1 MSTIHIYHHGDL
13 DGKTAGA
20 CIYHILNIPG
30 FDNKVLYNLYNYTIP
45 LDLHNVQKDDIIF
58 LVDYSLSNID
68 NIKRLA
74 GLCKDYWEG
83 EEEYHVFWLDH
94 HKTSF
99 NNIDT
104 YPLNKIN
111 KVIDTDR
118 CGAAISYIVA
128 RMYLNSIT
136 ESDNQSDCIEKLID
150 IIKEVDLEGIEHYYN
165 YYENMFIDFV
175 DDWDRWK
182 LEHEH
187 ISAFNLGALM
197 ACGNPTSENFE
208 TVLCSPGKGSVLIDL
223 CLDYGLVIEEY
234 LEQDNTQKLS
244 EMGFECN
251 LIFNDIPYRC
261 ICYNGRGNSKTFGH
275 LIDDFDIC
283 VMFYYVG
290 DQFIYSLYSK
300 DVDTSEISLVM
311 GGGGHPGAS
320 GFQNKELLF
329 KKDGTLNILKDDDKV
344 FVSQL

>member
-20 CIYHILNIPG
+20 CIYHLLNIPG
-30 FDNKVLYNLYNYTIP
+30 FDNKVCYNLYNYTIP

-83 EEEYHVFWLDH
+83 EEDHHIFWLDH

-104 YPLNKIN
+104 YPINKIS
-111 KVIDTDR
+111 KVVDTDR
-118 CGAAISYIVA
+118 CGAVISYVVT
-128 RMYLNSIT
+128 RMYSSSINKLDDK
-136 ESDNQSDCIEKLID
+136 SICIENLRDTVNLISTN
-150 IIKEVDLEGIEHYYN
+150 GIEYFYN
-165 YYENMFIDFV
+165 DYKQTFIDFV

-182 LEHEH
+182 LKYEH
-187 ISAFNLGALM
+187 ISAFNLGALVVCGDPISEKFKM
-197 ACGNPTSENFE
+197 ALHYKDKSD
-208 TVLCSPGKGSVLIDL
+208 LIDN
-223 CLDYGLVIEEY
+223 CIDYGLVIEEY

-244 EMGFECN
+244 EMGFECK
-251 LIFNDIPYRC
+251 LVFNNTSYRC

-300 DVDTSEISLVM
+300 EVDTSEISLAM

-329 KKDGTLNILKDDDKV
+329 KKDSTLNIKY
-344 FVSQL
+344 F

>member
-1 MSTIHIYHHGDL
+1 MPTIHIYHHGDL

-20 CIYHILNIPG
+20 CIYNLIDIPG
-30 FDNKVLYNLYNYTIP
+30 FDNKVCYNLYNYTIP
-45 LDLHNVQKDDIIF
+45 LDLHNVQKGDIIF

-83 EEEYHVFWLDH
+83 EEDYHIFWLDH

-99 NNIDT
+99 DNIDM
-104 YPLNKIN
+104 YPLNKIS

-118 CGAAISYIVA
+118 CGAAISYVVA
-128 RMYLNSIT
+128 RMYDLNT
-136 ESDNQSDCIEKLID
+136 HDLMTMDECIEELKST
-150 IIKEVDLEGIEHYYN
+150 VDTVDKAGVEEFYNDFKHIFIE
-165 YYENMFIDFV
+165 FV
-175 DDWDRWK
+175 DDWDRWQLK
-182 LEHEH
+182 YTN

-197 ACGNPTSENFE
+197 VCGDPTSEKFK
-208 TVLCSPGKGSVLIDL
+208 TIVRTPGKGSAYIDL
-223 CLDYGLVIEEY
+223 CLEYGLIIEDY

-251 LIFNDIPYRC
+251 LIFNDTPYRC
-261 ICYNGRGNSKTFGH
+261 ICYNGRGNSTTFGH

-300 DVDTSEISLVM
+300 DVDTSEISLAM